1 MGPLANSGAREVF
14 TNGPAAGLTTCHGKS
29 VICVLMDRLSALQD
43 RFWARILRG
52 KLAARAMLLL
62 AGLGL
67 AFPAQAQVACSASN
81 QFQYNFASQPVTA
94 LNYASTYNWTATNG
108 LGGTQPFT
116 LSFFTNGLSSTTVA
130 GQSMPRIDSLVND
143 GAPTTANNLVIGGI
157 LSARTTNI
165 TSNTS
170 VMRVTFTFPVDIREF
185 SVQVNDIDFTNNQ
198 FRDWINIRGINGA
211 NVFTPAITT
220 PFGTNNS
227 GGATSNASS
236 SIQLGA
242 VSTPL
247 IVAAAEGMGN
257 ANSGNNANTGTMTA
271 TFAQPV
277 RSVVISYGNSNQAP
291 GGTNIGQQAYGIQW
305 IRFCPMPNLTVSKTS
320 ATVATTGVE
329 KFSVPGA
336 FVDYTI
342 TVTNTG
348 GSTLDLNSAVIA
360 DILPPDVT
368 YFHGDIDPAT
378 AGVQTFVF
386 TPGTS
391 GLSMAAGNVTYSN
404 NGGSTYG
411 YAPVS
416 GLDASVDAL
425 RFSPTGTMA
434 ANSSFTVRFRTAIN

>member
-1 MGPLANSGAREVF
+1 MRGASLLRALL
-14 TNGPAAGLTTCHGKS
+14 GLIGIGLT
-29 VICVLMDRLSALQD
+29 
-43 RFWARILRG
+43 
-52 KLAARAMLLL
+52 
-62 AGLGL
+62 
-67 AFPAQAQVACSASN
+67 FPAHAQVACSASN
-81 QFQYNFASQPVTA
+81 QFQYSFAAQPVTA

-108 LGGTQPFT
+108 LGGNQAFT

-130 GQSMPRIDSLVND
+130 GLSMPRIDAIVND
-143 GAPTTANNLVIGGI
+143 GAPTTANNLVIGGV

-170 VMRVTFTFPVDIREF
+170 VMRATFTFPVDIREF
-185 SVQVNDIDFTNNQ
+185 TMQVNDIDFATNQ

-211 NVFTPAITT
+211 NVYTPVITT

-236 SIQLGA
+236 SVQLGA
-242 VSTPL
+242 VATPL
-247 IVAAAEGMGN
+247 VVGAAEGIGN
-257 ANSGNNANTGTMTA
+257 ASSGNNANTGTMTA

-277 RSVVISYGNSNQAP
+277 RSVVISYGNSNQSP
-291 GGTNIGQQAYGIQW
+291 GGTTVGQQAYGIQW
-305 IRFCPMPNLTVSKTS
+305 IRFCPMPSLTVSKTS
-320 ATVATTGVE
+320 AAVATTGVE

-342 TVTNTG
+342 TVTNNG

-360 DILPPDVT
+360 DILPPNVS
-368 YFHGDIDPAT
+368 YFHGDIDAGT

-386 TPGTS
+386 TPGSS
-391 GLSMAAGNVTYSN
+391 GLSMAAGNITYSN
-404 NGGSTYG
+404 NGGSTYA
-411 YAPVS
+411 YAPVA
-416 GLDASVDAL
+416 GLDPNVDAL

>member
-1 MGPLANSGAREVF
+1 MMDWLVKGQREV
-14 TNGPAAGLTTCHGKS
+14 LTRTSRGK
-29 VICVLMDRLSALQD
+29 ICVRLM
-43 RFWARILRG
+43 
-52 KLAARAMLLL
+52 LAL
-62 AGLGL
+62 AGVGL
-67 AFPAQAQVACSASN
+67 AFPAHAQVACSASN
-81 QFQYNFASQPVTA
+81 QFQYNFAAQPATA

-108 LGGTQPFT
+108 LGGTQSFT
-116 LSFFTNGLSSTTVA
+116 LSFFTNGLGSTTVA
-130 GQSMPRIDSLVND
+130 GLSMPRIDSLVND
-143 GAPTTANNLVIGGI
+143 GAPTTANNLVIGGD
-157 LSARTTNI
+157 LNARTTNI
-165 TSNTS
+165 TSNVS
-170 VMRVTFTFPVDIREF
+170 VMRATFTFPVDIREF
-185 SVQVNDIDFTNNQ
+185 TMQVNDIDFTTNQ

-211 NVFTPAITT
+211 NVYSPTITT

-227 GGATSNASS
+227 GGPTSNASS

-247 IVAAAEGMGN
+247 VVGAAEGLGN

-291 GGTNIGQQAYGIQW
+291 GGTNVGQQAYGIQW

-320 ATVATTGVE
+320 ATVATSGIE

-342 TVTNTG
+342 TVTNNG
-348 GSTLDLNSAVIA
+348 GSVLDLNSAVIA
-360 DILPPDVT
+360 DILPPNVT
-368 YFHGDIDPAT
+368 YFHGDIDPGT

-386 TPGTS
+386 SPGTS

-404 NGGSTYG
+404 NGGSTYTHS
-411 YAPVS
+411 PTS
-416 GLDASVDAL
+416 GLDPNVDAL
-425 RFSPTGTMA
+425 RFAPTGTMA